1 MRLTGSTVYRG
12 KVKVVDHNCILY
24 SVNIPS
30 SGVREIQI
38 INIIV

>member
-1 MRLTGSTVYRG
+1 MSLTASTVYKG
-12 KVKVVDHNCILY
+12 KVKVVGHNCILY

>member
-1 MRLTGSTVYRG
+1 MSLTASTVYRG

>member
-30 SGVREIQI
+30 SSVREIHI

>member
-1 MRLTGSTVYRG
+1 MRLTGLIVYRG
-12 KVKVVDHNCILY
+12 KAKVVDYNCILY

-38 INIIV
+38 VNIIF